1 MLRINLLP
9 PQQKKRLELKALY
22 QNIISSG
29 FILFLLILFLIV
41 FLAGFL
47 IFLNFRYRVIENRI
61 TVEQS
66 KIIQTQ
72 TVKEMEKKL
81 KDLNRELEELGE
93 IETGRSN
100 LYSILDNISS
110 NLLLGVRVYTLEV
123 NRSSEMVTISGFS
136 PSRENL
142 LAIKKILETDSHYKN
157 VDFPLSNLA
166 NPQNINFRFSF
177 IYAP

>member
-1 MLRINLLP
+1 MLDINLLP
-9 PQQKKRLELKALY
+9 PQQKKRLKLRIYY

-29 FILFLLILFLIV
+29 FILLLLILFLVV

-81 KDLNRELEELGE
+81 KDLNRELEELRE
-93 IETGRSN
+93 IETERSN
-100 LYSILDNISS
+100 LYSILDNISQ
-110 NLLLGVRVYTLEV
+110 NLLVGVRVYSLEI
-123 NRSSEMVTISGFS
+123 NRNSGMVTVTGFS
-136 PSRENL
+136 HTRENL
-142 LAIKKILETDSHYKN
+142 LTIKKILENSPNYKN
-157 VDFPLSNLA
+157 IDFPLSNLA
-166 NPQNINFRFSF
+166 NPKDINFRFSF
-177 IYAP
+177 TYAP